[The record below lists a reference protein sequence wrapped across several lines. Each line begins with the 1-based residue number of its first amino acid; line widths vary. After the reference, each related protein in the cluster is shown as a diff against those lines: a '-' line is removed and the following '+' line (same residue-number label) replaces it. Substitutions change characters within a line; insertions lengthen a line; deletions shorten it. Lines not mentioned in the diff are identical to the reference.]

1 VDGVLSFVERSTV
14 MRRITVLLA
23 VAVATS
29 LTAAATLA
37 RAATP
42 EQESVAIDETFTQS
56 FCGFPIQ
63 QHDVLTLKFVTWTDA
78 SGAPTRQIV
87 TAPGAR
93 ITWTNL
99 ATGASVTSQNPFVV
113 HKTFNSDGSVTIAFT
128 GLDFVI
134 RGGGH
139 VYVNSGRAL
148 IVFANGSVVPVSGSG
163 VSADLCEA
171 LTAAIG

>member
-1 VDGVLSFVERSTV
+1 MSFTERSAT

-42 EQESVAIDETFTQS
+42 EQEWVPIDETFTQS
-56 FCGFPIQ
+56 YCGFPVQ
-63 QHDVLTLKFVTWTDA
+63 EHDVLTLHLVTWADA
-78 SGAPTRQIV
+78 AGNRTRQIV

-99 ATGASVTSQNPFVV
+99 ANGKSVSSANTFAV
-113 HKTFNSDGSVTIAFT
+113 HKTFNPDGSVTLAFT
-128 GLDFVI
+128 GINFAI
-134 RGGGH
+134 QGGGR
-139 VYVNSGRAL
+139 VYVDSGRQLAL
-148 IVFANGSVVPVSGSG
+148 FADGSFQPIAGSG
-163 VSADLCEA
+163 PSADLCEA